1 MMKNEH
7 IISILEEQSL
17 KSLSDSQRATIE
29 AHIANCLD
37 CLKAYQAAAISAEI
51 LQARA
56 HEIIEPTPFFKTRVM
71 AALREQQAEQTFS
84 FAAMWRAARATV
96 ASMIAVVIIL
106 LTLNFYIG
114 GLQATPTPNEL
125 PENASIYSPEWV
137 MLDNGNNADDL
148 TDDQVLSTLYES
160 R

>member
-1 MMKNEH
+1 MMKNQH
-7 IISILEEQSL
+7 IINLLEEQSL

-29 AHIANCLD
+29 AHIANCLA
-37 CLKAYQAAAISAEI
+37 CLNAYQAAAISAEI

-56 HEIIEPTPFFKTRVM
+56 SEIIEPMPFFKTRVM
-71 AALREQQAEQTFS
+71 AALRERQAEQTFS
-84 FAAMWRAARATV
+84 FAALWRAARATV
-96 ASMIAVVIIL
+96 ASLIAVVFIL

-114 GLQATPTPNEL
+114 GSQATPASSEL
-125 PENASIYSPEWV
+125 SGNGSIYSPEWV
-137 MLDNGNNADDL
+137 LLDSGNNSDDL